1 MEKLARLN
9 SRYVAPAG
17 AEKPEAAGKVSN
29 VFRFHF
35 FHIHFSI
42 STLHYNYF
50 HFCPSQVGLAAIRD
64 LAAAQ
69 EAALLG
75 KPQPSLGEDEVS
87 RGLVDFFCN

>member
-1 MEKLARLN
+1 MARLN

-35 FHIHFSI
+35 HFSI
-42 STLHYNYF
+42 FILHYNF
-50 HFCPSQVGLAAIRD
+50 FCPSQVGLAAIRD

-87 RGLVDFFCN
+87 RSLIDIFCN

>member
-1 MEKLARLN
+1 MARLN

-29 VFRFHF
+29 VVRFHF
-35 FHIHFSI
+35 SI
-42 STLHYNYF
+42 FILHYNF
-50 HFCPSQVGLAAIRD
+50 FCPSQVGLAAIRD

-87 RGLVDFFCN
+87 RSLIDIFCN

>member
-17 AEKPEAAGKVSN
+17 AEKPEAAGKASN

-35 FHIHFSI
+35 HFSI
-42 STLHYNYF
+42 FMLHYNF
-50 HFCPSQVGLAAIRD
+50 FCPSQVGLAAIRD

-87 RGLVDFFCN
+87 RGLVNIFCN